1 MITSGTYFVFPS
13 ESNLDIDSTGGL
25 VKIVLPTAEA
35 ISTYISGSGGQVP
48 EVIGYT
54 VVGAATNPVRFYRG
68 GGLLWN
74 NGAEYLEITADG
86 SGTISSSNG
95 IQSISEAV
103 LSSGGSTPVT
113 PTYKVYTAKIDTVII
128 STTSGT
134 LVIGKTYVLAGVA
147 AGDNFAN
154 VGYLADNVAFVATAT
169 TPTVWSNG
177 TEVTNITDSQ
187 PTVIVLQDTFPGI
200 SVALETQITNALYNL
215 TFRKS
220 NVFILTKFFPT
231 TSGSNFSI
239 KSDSLLTADPLSNGD
254 YEFKVY
260 N

>member
-1 MITSGTYFVFPS
+1 MEKLSKIFKGLFSPTEKEIAIKTN
-13 ESNLDIDSTGGL
+13 EIID
-25 VKIVLPTAEA
+25 
-35 ISTYISGSGGQVP
+35 YIND
-48 EVIGYT
+48 
-54 VVGAATNPVRFYRG
+54 NPV
-68 GGLLWN
+68 
-74 NGAEYLEITADG
+74 
-86 SGTISSSNG
+86 
-95 IQSISEAV
+95 
-103 LSSGGSTPVT
+103 PVVN
-113 PTYKVYTAKIDTVII
+113 YKVYTAKIDTVII

-154 VGYLADNVAFVATAT
+154 VGYLANKVAFVATAT

-231 TSGSNFSI
+231 TSSSNFSR
-239 KSDSLLTADPLSNGD
+239 KSDSLLTADFVSNGY

-260 N
+260 D